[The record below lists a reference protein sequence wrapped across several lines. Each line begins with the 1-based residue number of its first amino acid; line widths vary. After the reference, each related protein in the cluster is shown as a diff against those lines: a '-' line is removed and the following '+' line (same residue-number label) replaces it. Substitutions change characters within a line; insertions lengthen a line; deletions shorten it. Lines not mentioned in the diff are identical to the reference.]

1 MPKADPEINFPS
13 MYNAAANSSLED
25 GILLSPRHAP
35 PRREVDTP
43 EAVAYMV
50 QSEGSHFKVLLG
62 MALSLLIIDVIAI
75 TAIIFICRG
84 KDILPPTGPVS
95 LGTTEE
101 YLRKQRKKEAK
112 QELRHRRRLARKKR
126 EAEEERER
134 QARLEEQEEQAGAE
148 RRGGRRPRRA
158 IHAQGGGGLH
168 GGPGQ
173 QREPR
178 QRQRGTESAEVA
190 ETQAYVQGR
199 VVCGGRAITVTR
211 PFFRFFSSARL
222 SRDDGKFPSRAYFCF
237 VRPSAW
243 ILPGALKSI
252 IPLCKPVF
260 GTTTR
265 KGMVR
270 AFGVSSKQSAESFAS
285 LACYDIA
292 FFVKKSCRRCLAF
305 YRSLHFYWRRLTE
318 SDHR

>member
-62 MALSLLIIDVIAI
+62 MALSLLIINVIAI

-148 RRGGRRPRRA
+148 DGSDGED
-158 IHAQGGGGLH
+158 GGLVVRSTLRAEEDYTEDPDSS
-168 GGPGQ
+168 GSQ
-173 QREPR
+173 DSDKEAQKVRRWPR
-178 QRQRGTESAEVA
+178 
-190 ETQAYVQGR
+190 
-199 VVCGGRAITVTR
+199 
-211 PFFRFFSSARL
+211 L
-222 SRDDGKFPSRAYFCF
+222 
-237 VRPSAW
+237 
-243 ILPGALKSI
+243 
-252 IPLCKPVF
+252 
-260 GTTTR
+260 
-265 KGMVR
+265 
-270 AFGVSSKQSAESFAS
+270 
-285 LACYDIA
+285 
-292 FFVKKSCRRCLAF
+292 
-305 YRSLHFYWRRLTE
+305 RLTSKAE
-318 SDHR
+318 WSVEEGQSP